1 MAENHIL
8 DRSTAKSSKN
18 GILREEYDEPGHETK
33 LDMQLGL
40 TTMRDLAGGHLID
53 TDWLLFFFFLG
64 CGSDDYGSQ
73 WYQNWR
79 Y

>member
-1 MAENHIL
+1 
-8 DRSTAKSSKN
+8 
-18 GILREEYDEPGHETK
+18 
-33 LDMQLGL
+33 MQLGI